1 MNQVANMQEDS
12 AAWRFFVIV
21 SFVVSLGATT
31 LGVLVLPVEL
41 WVKGYMAIGLYFSV
55 SSTLILAK
63 TIRDAHEASKLINKI
78 SEARTEKMLKDFEL
92 NP

>member
-1 MNQVANMQEDS
+1 
-12 AAWRFFVIV
+12 
-21 SFVVSLGATT
+21 
-31 LGVLVLPVEL
+31 
-41 WVKGYMAIGLYFSV
+41 MAIGLYFTV

-78 SEARTEKMLKDFEL
+78 SDARTEKMLKDFEL